1 MWGKL
6 IKLAV
11 TSGAAALV
19 CGCLSGLPA
28 AGASQAR
35 STARVP
41 ASTGAVSAARPC
53 AGHAV
58 PRRYTHVIWI
68 WMENHSFSTIIGAK
82 QAPYLN
88 SLAKKCGL
96 ATKDHNISH
105 PSLPN
110 YVAATSGLGYSG
122 IARFD
127 TDCNPV
133 KGCVT
138 PAASIFGQGE
148 TWRAYEDSMPSNCT
162 KTNHGE
168 YAVRHNPPAYFTK
181 LRGCSKFDVPYTRLA
196 SDLAHNALPAFSF
209 ITPNLIDDMHDGTV
223 HDGDHWLSLHLPAI
237 LNSREYRGGSTAV
250 FVTWDEGEGG
260 SSSQC
265 ASNKS
270 DVGCHIAAIVISPST
285 KPGTRSATLFN
296 HYSLLG
302 TAEQLLGL
310 PRLGRANNFPTMT
323 KAFRL

>member
-1 MWGKL
+1 
-6 IKLAV
+6 V
-11 TSGAAALV
+11 
-19 CGCLSGLPA
+19 
-28 AGASQAR
+28 GAS
-35 STARVP
+35 
-41 ASTGAVSAARPC
+41 RPC
-53 AGHAV
+53 AGQAV
-58 PRRYTHVIWI
+58 PRRYAHVIWI
-68 WMENHSFSTIIGAK
+68 WMENHSYGTIIGAK
-82 QAPYLN
+82 RAPYLN
-88 SLAKKCGL
+88 SLASKCGL
-96 ATKDHNISH
+96 ATSYHNISH

-127 TDCNPV
+127 SDCNPV

-138 PAASIFGQGE
+138 AAASIFGQGE
-148 TWRAYEDSMPSNCT
+148 TWRAYEDSMPSDCARS
-162 KTNHGE
+162 NHGE

-181 LRGCSKFDVPYTRLA
+181 LRGCSKFDIPYPRLA

-237 LNSREYRGGSTAV
+237 LNSHEYRNGSTAV
-250 FVTWDEGEGG
+250 FITWDEGEGG
-260 SSSQC
+260 SSSKC
-265 ASNKS
+265 AANKS
-270 DVGCHIAAIVISPST
+270 HVGCHIAAIVISPST

-310 PRLGRANNFPTMT
+310 HKLGRANDFPTMT
-323 KAFRL
+323 KAFHL